1 MSTQVTLTANQSAYL
16 SVDVQNQ
23 VFSYKK
29 AETTVPIESDGVW
42 ISSSY
47 RWYYKEAFLGFPTA
61 PSEYLYRKIEGA
73 ELNAYMEIVDIA
85 NQNTDILCYPL
96 KTKLDESSD
105 SFPLSAATP
114 VGQFNVPHTISPFS
128 WRNLYV
134 APDYVKALI
143 NYGLSLS
150 WTHQVEI
157 DNSHSDKANIH
168 SSRGA
173 NPPQLIVTFGD
184 ENALMT
190 ITSTAPVSGA
200 RLYQNSE
207 NTFSANTG
215 VSGLCFGLPITA
227 SGIFRWRE
235 TESTEIHE
243 LPVAAGSSPR
253 TVVPA
258 DTFTGTSIDYQFKLT
273 STSGNVVTSDW
284 VTVSLL
290 DTISSARA
298 VSPTN
303 TVVDGNS
310 SMPFVWEHINES
322 GAKQTKA
329 ELQISSDAST
339 WSALATVPGSDTS
352 CDVPAGSIASGTWYW
367 RVRTYNLDGVAGSWS
382 DPAMFMAISSPSTPI
397 IIVTSSEPRPAIQ
410 WQTSEQEAYELEL
423 VGVLNTTAYG
433 PEKTWLCN
441 QYLSDGSYTVRVR
454 SQNQYG
460 LWSQWGES
468 EIVVG
473 NDPGEPF
480 ALTVSESHQAVLNWG
495 GTGYD
500 FYVVYRDYVPIAKTT
515 EQVYIDRWSAGD
527 VMYQVRG
534 CYKDNA
540 NYGLSNDVRAEILP
554 ETIMVAPVDGAEWIS
569 LELSDA
575 QHRTTKINMGRE
587 IANLKVS
594 GRKYPAVELTGF
606 YSHSVS
612 VTCAFYNRQ
621 DCTQLEALLGRL
633 VCVKTKDGDMAIGYI
648 SSMAKTAGQFYAVY
662 DFDVPQIDFKEEIDL
677 DTGDLL

>member
-1 MSTQVTLTANQSAYL
+1 MSTQVTLTANQSAYETFIH
-16 SVDVQNQ
+16 STSS
-23 VFSYKK
+23 FSFQK
-29 AETTVPIESDGVW
+29 AETTVPIVSDA
-42 ISSSY
+42 SY
-47 RWYYKEAFLGFPTA
+47 TPNYGWDTKDAYLGFSLVS
-61 PSEYLYRKIEGA
+61 SEYLHRKIESA
-73 ELNAYMEIVDIA
+73 ALSVYLEITDIA
-85 NQNTDILCYPL
+85 NPNAHIYCSSLSS
-96 KTKLDESSD
+96 KLSE
-105 SFPLSAATP
+105 SAARAP
-114 VGQFNVPHTISPFS
+114 ALGDVDISEFEFAHVVSSYAWRSLTI
-128 WRNLYV
+128 
-134 APDYVKALI
+134 AADYVRALV
-143 NYGLSLS
+143 NYGLCLS
-150 WTHQVEI
+150 WNHLPELYENHT
-157 DNSHSDKANIH
+157 SKADIH

-173 NPPQLIVTFGD
+173 NPPQLTINFSD
-184 ENALMT
+184 DNALLT
-190 ITSTAPVSGA
+190 VLSTSPAAGV
-200 RLYQNSE
+200 RLNRNAE
-207 NTFSANTG
+207 NTFSARTG
-215 VSGLCFGLPITA
+215 VSGLCIQNPITA
-227 SGIFRWRE
+227 SGVFRWRD
-235 TESTEIHE
+235 TGTTEIHE
-243 LPVAAGSSPR
+243 LPVTAGSSPR

-258 DTFTGTSIDYQFKLT
+258 DTFTSTSIDYQFELT

-284 VTVSLL
+284 VTVSLI

-298 VSPTN
+298 VSPAN

-310 SMPFVWEHINES
+310 PMPFVWEHINES

-339 WSALATVPGSDTS
+339 WSDLVIVSGSDTS

-480 ALTVSESHQAVLNWG
+480 ALTVSASHQATLNWG

-500 FYVVYRDYVPIAKTT
+500 FYIVYRNGVPIAKTT

-587 IANLKVS
+587 IASLKIS
-594 GRKYPAVELTGF
+594 GRKYPSAELTGF

-621 DCTQLEALLGRL
+621 DCMQLEALLGRL
-633 VCVKTKDGDMAIGYI
+633 VCVKTKDGDMSIGYI

-662 DFDVPQIDFKEEIDL
+662 EFDVPQIDFKEEIDL

>member
-1 MSTQVTLTANQSAYL
+1 MSTQVTLTANQSAQEFYYAPT
-16 SVDVQNQ
+16 ST
-23 VFSYKK
+23 FSFSK
-29 AETTVPIESDGVW
+29 ADSTIRVHSGGYW
-42 ISSSY
+42 SSSKY
-47 RWYYKEAFLGFPTA
+47 IYSSMDAYLGFPSA
-61 PSEYLYRKIEGA
+61 PSEYAYKIIEGA
-73 ELNAYMEIVDIA
+73 ALNVYMEIAEIYNPNAVIWCGS
-85 NQNTDILCYPL
+85 LRE
-96 KTKLDESSD
+96 KLDESSKY
-105 SFPLSAATP
+105 SPS
-114 VGQFNVPHTISPFS
+114 VGNLQISKFDLPHTTSPYS
-128 WRNLYV
+128 WRSSSIAAN
-134 APDYVKALI
+134 YVKALVD
-143 NYGLSLS
+143 YGVLLHFPYYMGPA
-150 WTHQVEI
+150 TGTDV
-157 DNSHSDKANIH
+157 ANIH

-173 NPPQLIVTFGD
+173 NPPKLIVTFGD

-190 ITSTAPVSGA
+190 VTSTSPVSGA
-200 RLYQNSE
+200 RLCRNSE

-215 VSGLCFGLPITA
+215 VSGLCFGVPITA
-227 SGIFRWRE
+227 SGVFRWRE
-235 TESTEIHE
+235 TGSAEVHE
-243 LPVAAGSSPR
+243 LPVTGAVYPKI
-253 TVVPA
+253 VVPA
-258 DTFTGTSIDYQFKLT
+258 DTFTGTSIDYQFELT

-298 VSPTN
+298 VSPAN

-310 SMPFVWEHINES
+310 PMPFVWEHINES

-339 WSALATVPGSDTS
+339 WSDLVIVSGSDTS

-423 VGVLNTTAYG
+423 VGVLNTTAYD
-433 PEKTWLCN
+433 PEKTWRCS
-441 QYLSDGSYTVRVR
+441 QYLPDGSYTIKVR
-454 SQNQYG
+454 SQNLYG

-480 ALTVSESHQAVLNWG
+480 ALTVSASHQAALNWG
-495 GTGYD
+495 GNGYD
-500 FYVVYRDYVPIAKTT
+500 FYIVYRNGVPIAKTT

-554 ETIMVAPVDGAEWIS
+554 ETIMIAPVDGTEWIS

-594 GRKYPAVELTGF
+594 GRKYPSAELTGF
-606 YSHSVS
+606 YSHSIS

-633 VCVKTKDGDMAIGYI
+633 VCVKTKDGDMSIGYI

-662 DFDVPQIDFKEEIDL
+662 EFDVPQIDFEEEIDL
-677 DTGDLL
+677 DTGDIL